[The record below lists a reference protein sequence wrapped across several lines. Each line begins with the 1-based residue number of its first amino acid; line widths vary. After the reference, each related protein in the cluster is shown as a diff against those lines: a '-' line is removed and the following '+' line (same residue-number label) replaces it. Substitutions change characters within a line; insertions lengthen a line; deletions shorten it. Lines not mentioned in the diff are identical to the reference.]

1 MTNEIPESLFDQAR
15 KLEDLGKYKEAAD
28 LYLQAALD
36 LIKQNEIDQAVK
48 NLMLAARTYEKD
60 QDWRKIG
67 ALWDSI
73 GEHIRSQLGQE
84 SLDSTT
90 IDSLFQHKVI
100 GVTKWENQ
108 RDLNHKAAWA
118 FQWAAQHF
126 EKEGGPSLVSNL
138 FSKAGYFAEKITD
151 FPDHH
156 RWAGVLFEKAA
167 VYSIRA
173 IATQEVGPNFDK
185 LLQKMEE
192 NYLQIAMRDN
202 RNTYEKYVYLSRG
215 YRDIRLAFQAIGDP
229 VKAEEIRRKELEA
242 RSKYEIG
249 SRKYFCC
256 RALGSGLNNQ
266 RVHFTG

>member
-1 MTNEIPESLFDQAR
+1 MANEISERLFDQAR

-90 IDSLFQHKVI
+90 IDSLFQQKVI

-108 RDLNHKAAWA
+108 RDLNHKRNEESVQE
-118 FQWAAQHF
+118 FRNHSF
-126 EKEGGPSLVSNL
+126 
-138 FSKAGYFAEKITD
+138 I
-151 FPDHH
+151 
-156 RWAGVLFEKAA
+156 GVIHKK
-167 VYSIRA
+167 
-173 IATQEVGPNFDK
+173 VGPF
-185 LLQKMEE
+185 
-192 NYLQIAMRDN
+192 
-202 RNTYEKYVYLSRG
+202 
-215 YRDIRLAFQAIGDP
+215 
-229 VKAEEIRRKELEA
+229 
-242 RSKYEIG
+242 
-249 SRKYFCC
+249 
-256 RALGSGLNNQ
+256 
-266 RVHFTG
+266 